1 MDCLIF
7 LAPYTAQWSVL
18 CVIHGVCERG
28 NRPRIAADSSCNCGF
43 PAVAAHQ
50 QGRRHPFRA
59 AEADLMV
66 HPVQITMEIP
76 QLPVDKV
83 VDVSLRSSTSLL

>member
-1 MDCLIF
+1 MRQSRSLRF
-7 LAPYTAQWSVL
+7 STLL
-18 CVIHGVCERG
+18 RG
-28 NRPRIAADSSCNCGF
+28 NRPRIEVDSRCNCGF
-43 PAVAAHQ
+43 SAVAASQ

-59 AEADLMV
+59 GEADLLV

-83 VDVSLRSSTSLL
+83 VDVPLWSSTFLW